1 MKAGLETLMRKAL
14 LVMVLVIALPVA
26 VFADGEAIYKTKCT
40 ACHGPDGSG
49 QTPVGKSLKL
59 KDLRSPEIQNLSDAE
74 ITKALTDGK
83 GKMPA
88 SHLSADDIKA
98 VIGYVRSLKK

>member
-1 MKAGLETLMRKAL
+1 MKKTLLLAL
-14 LVMVLVIALPVA
+14 VVVIALPAA
-26 VFADGEAIYKTKCT
+26 VFADGAAIYKTKCN

-49 QTPVGKSLKL
+49 QTPVGKGLKL
-59 KDLRSPEIQNLSDAE
+59 KDLRSPEIQKLTDAE

-88 SHLSADDIKA
+88 SKLSADDIKT
-98 VIGYVRSLKK
+98 VIGYVRSLK

>member
-1 MKAGLETLMRKAL
+1 MKKTLL
-14 LVMVLVIALPVA
+14 LVLVLVIALPVA
-26 VFADGEAIYKTKCT
+26 VFADGAATYKTKCT
-40 ACHGPDGSG
+40 ACHGADGSG

-59 KDLRSPEIQNLSDAE
+59 KDLCSPEVQKLTDAE
-74 ITKALTDGK
+74 ITKSLTDGK

-88 SHLSADDIKA
+88 SKLSADDIKA

>member
-1 MKAGLETLMRKAL
+1 MKKTLL
-14 LVMVLVIALPVA
+14 FVMVLMIALPAA
-26 VFADGEAIYKTKCT
+26 VFADGAATYKAKCT
-40 ACHGPDGSG
+40 ACHGADGSG

-59 KDLRSPEIQNLSDAE
+59 QDLRSAEVQKLTDEEMTKILS
-74 ITKALTDGK
+74 DGK

-88 SHLSADDIKA
+88 TKLSADDIKA